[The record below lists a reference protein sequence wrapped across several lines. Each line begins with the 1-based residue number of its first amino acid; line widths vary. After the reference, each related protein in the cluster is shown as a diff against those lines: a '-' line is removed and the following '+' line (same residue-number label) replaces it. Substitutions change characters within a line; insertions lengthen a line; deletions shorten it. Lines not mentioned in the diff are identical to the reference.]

1 MNGNKIWIS
10 NGGIA
15 DFFTV
20 FAKTPVR
27 RWLKKKYTLQL
38 NSYEMCCEQ
47 VKNKS
52 GEMEDRVT
60 AFLVERN
67 FGGVTHGKPEDKL
80 GIRGS
85 NTCQV
90 IRLPNL
96 LTKTNFLNSPNM
108 AGIF

>member
-1 MNGNKIWIS
+1 MEKVRG
-10 NGGIA
+10 
-15 DFFTV
+15 
-20 FAKTPVR
+20 KT
-27 RWLKKKYTLQL
+27 
-38 NSYEMCCEQ
+38 
-47 VKNKS
+47 

-90 IRLPNL
+90 ISLVKIFSTLERFANSGNILIFYGRY
-96 LTKTNFLNSPNM
+96 FLKMCPFRKRMYSEKL
-108 AGIF
+108 ALDSKLH